1 MIFESKLP
9 CLIRPSSDALN
20 YIFRLGRRSYSRD
33 RAIYR
38 FDQTDTTLN
47 LAELEDKSRRFA
59 NSLVTDYEIRPN
71 DVCAIFA
78 KDKVRFG
85 QP

>member
-1 MIFESKLP
+1 M
-9 CLIRPSSDALN
+9 
-20 YIFRLGRRSYSRD
+20 
-33 RAIYR
+33 
-38 FDQTDTTLN
+38 DQTDTTLT

-71 DVCAIFA
+71 DVVAIFA
-78 KDKVRFG
+78 KDKVRFV